1 MSFTICNDIIILV
14 INMIFSAT
22 KTLTDTVCKYVP
34 LEKLNVKF
42 DTFKSFFGAE
52 YDADFV
58 EILTESSDTFSF
70 EVSENEIIIFFF
82 NDHIHFED
90 YAFDL
95 EDGEHDYV
103 QRADE
108 FLNKLFT
115 LPIEIH
121 STFKGNKNVSSES
134 FFITEKGRES
144 CAGKAVWSA
153 GLKNVLKKKTK
164 RIETKIFDRTLAKFV
179 NAGCKEL
186 SMSEIA
192 ERMYNKSLDCFTGKV
207 LKVIYSENK
216 TERYVILKNENGII
230 HFVFEKIELYDEE
243 TLNYFEGSPDALP
256 AYWNGFDT
264 PRSFYGTLE
273 DALNNL
279 KFEPK
284 YRQYFE

>member
-1 MSFTICNDIIILV
+1 
-14 INMIFSAT
+14 MIFETT

-34 LEKLNVKF
+34 LEKLNVKS
-42 DTFKSFFGAE
+42 DTFKNYFGAE
-52 YDADFV
+52 HDADFV
-58 EILTESSDTFSF
+58 EISTESSNTFSF

-90 YAFDL
+90 YTFDL
-95 EDGEHDYV
+95 DDSETDYV

-115 LPIEIH
+115 LPIELH
-121 STFKGNKNVSSES
+121 STFKGNKNVSSEN
-134 FFITEKGRES
+134 FFITENGRES
-144 CAGKAVWSA
+144 CAGKTVCSA
-153 GLKNVLKKKTK
+153 GIKNILKKKTK

-179 NAGCKEL
+179 NAGFKEL

-192 ERMYNKSLDCFTGKV
+192 ERMYNKSLDCFTDEV

-243 TLNYFEGSPDALP
+243 MLYYFEGSPDALP

-264 PRSFYGTLE
+264 PSSFYGTLE

>member
-1 MSFTICNDIIILV
+1 
-14 INMIFSAT
+14 MIFEAT

-144 CAGKAVWSA
+144 CAGKAVCSA

-186 SMSEIA
+186 SMGEIA
-192 ERMYNKSLDCFTGKV
+192 ERMYNKSLDRFTGKV

>member
-1 MSFTICNDIIILV
+1 
-14 INMIFSAT
+14 MIFEAT

-52 YDADFV
+52 YNADFV

-144 CAGKAVWSA
+144 CAGKAVCSA

-186 SMSEIA
+186 SMGEIA
-192 ERMYNKSLDCFTGKV
+192 ERMYNKSLDRFTGKV

-243 TLNYFEGSPDALP
+243 TLNYFEDSPDALP

>member
-1 MSFTICNDIIILV
+1 
-14 INMIFSAT
+14 MIFEAT

-144 CAGKAVWSA
+144 CAGKAVCSA

-192 ERMYNKSLDCFTGKV
+192 ERMYNKSLDRFTGKV

-216 TERYVILKNENGII
+216 TERYVILKNENGIV

>member
-1 MSFTICNDIIILV
+1 
-14 INMIFSAT
+14 MIFKAT
-22 KTLTDTVCKYVP
+22 ETLTDTVCKYVP
-34 LEKLNVKF
+34 SEKLNVKS
-42 DTFKSFFGAE
+42 DTFKNYFGAE
-52 YDADFV
+52 YDANFV

-70 EVSENEIIIFFF
+70 EVSEKEIIIFFF

-90 YAFDL
+90 YTSDL
-95 EDGEHDYV
+95 EYGELNYV

-115 LPIEIH
+115 LPIELH
-121 STFKGNKNVSSES
+121 STFKGNKNVSSEN

-144 CAGKAVWSA
+144 CAGKTVCSA
-153 GLKNVLKKKTK
+153 GIKNILKQRTK
-164 RIETKIFDRTLAKFV
+164 HIETKIFDRTLGKFV

-192 ERMYNKSLDCFTGKV
+192 ERMYNKSLDCFTDEV
-207 LKVIYSENK
+207 LKVIYSESK

-230 HFVFEKIELYDEE
+230 HFVFEKIELYDDNE
-243 TLNYFEGSPDALP
+243 LDFAYGNPVFPP

-264 PRSFYGTLE
+264 PSSFYGTLE